1 MDILRSLLGMACLLA
16 IAYLLSNN
24 RRGVSLRT
32 LIAAL
37 ATQLVL
43 GALVLFVPPGRAA
56 LAMAANGVNQVLEM
70 GNHGIAFV
78 FGGLVG
84 NKMFD
89 LFGDGGFVFGLRVL
103 PMIIFVTSLIAV
115 LYYIGVMKW
124 IVRIFGALLSKLLGV
139 SRIEGCSAVA
149 TIFLGQSEMP
159 ALVKPFVRQMTS
171 AEIFTVMASGMASIA
186 GSVLVGYAGL
196 GVKMEYLLAAS
207 VMAVPGGLLFG
218 KLLYPT
224 DEPSR
229 VVIEG
234 LDFDEQ
240 RAANVIEA
248 AASGA
253 SVGMRIA
260 MNVGAMLIAFVGLIA
275 LMNAI
280 VSGIATLVGFPH
292 LTLLGILGV
301 VFAPLAWLIGVPW
314 HDAALAGNF
323 IGEKLIFNE
332 FVAYGDLSPYL
343 KDSTKVMAAGLQVLD
358 PKTIAIVSFALC
370 GFANFSSIA
379 ILAGGFSAVAPERR
393 SEVARHG
400 LRALTAATL
409 SNLMSAAI
417 AGLFF
422 SLH

>member
-32 LIAAL
+32 LLAAL

-234 LDFDEQ
+234 LDFDDK

-358 PKTIAIVSFALC
+358 PKTIAIASFALC

>member
-32 LIAAL
+32 LLAAL

>member
-32 LIAAL
+32 LLAAL

-159 ALVKPFVRQMTS
+159 ALVKPFVRRMTS

>member
-32 LIAAL
+32 LLAAL

-43 GALVLFVPPGRAA
+43 GALVLFVPTGRAA

-139 SRIEGCSAVA
+139 SRIEGYSAVA

-234 LDFDEQ
+234 LDFDEK

>member
-1 MDILRSLLGMACLLA
+1 MDILRSLSGMLFLLL

-24 RRGVSLRT
+24 RRAVRGRT
-32 LIAAL
+32 MIAAL
-37 ATQLVL
+37 LTQLAI
-43 GALVLFVPPGRAA
+43 GALVLFVPAGRAA
-56 LAMAANGVNQVLEM
+56 LATAANGVNRVLDM

-78 FGGLVG
+78 FGGLVD
-84 NKMFD
+84 NRMFQ

-103 PMIIFVTSLIAV
+103 PMIIFVTALIAV
-115 LYYIGVMKW
+115 LYYLGVMKW
-124 IVRIFGALLSKLLGV
+124 IVAILGAALAKLLDV
-139 SRIEGCSAVA
+139 SRIEACSAVA

-159 ALVKPFVRQMTS
+159 ALVKPFVKQMTS

-207 VMAVPGGLLFG
+207 FMAVPGGLLFG
-218 KLLYPT
+218 KLLFPT
-224 DEPSR
+224 VEPSR
-229 VVIEG
+229 IVVEG
-234 LDFDEQ
+234 LDFDDK

-253 SVGMRIA
+253 SVGLRIA
-260 MNVGAMLIAFVGLIA
+260 INVGAMLIAFVGLIA
-275 LMNAI
+275 LMNLI
-280 VSGIATLVGFPH
+280 VSGAAALAGFPH
-292 LTLLGILGV
+292 VTLPGLLGR
-301 VFAPLAWLIGVPW
+301 VFAPLAWMIGVPW
-314 HDAALAGNF
+314 HDAVLAGNF

-343 KDSTKVMAAGLQVLD
+343 KNGAQGLD

>member
-1 MDILRSLLGMACLLA
+1 MDILRSLLGMCFLLLV
-16 IAYLLSNN
+16 AYLLSNN
-24 RRGVSLRT
+24 RREVRLRT
-32 LIAAL
+32 MVAAL
-37 ATQLVL
+37 LTQIAI
-43 GALVLFVPPGRAA
+43 GALVLFVPLGRAA
-56 LAMAANGVNQVLEM
+56 LAMTANSVNRVLEM

-78 FGGLVG
+78 FGGLVDS
-84 NKMFD
+84 KMFQ

-103 PMIIFVTSLIAV
+103 PMIVFVTALIAV
-115 LYYIGVMKW
+115 LYYVGVMKW
-124 IVRIFGALLSKLLGV
+124 VVTILGAVLSKLLGV
-139 SRIEGCSAVA
+139 SRIEACSAVA

-159 ALVKPFVRQMTS
+159 ALVKPFVRNMTS
-171 AEIFTVMASGMASIA
+171 AEIFAVMASGMASIA

-207 VMAVPGGLLFG
+207 FMAVPGGLLFG
-218 KLLYPT
+218 KMLYPT
-224 DEPSR
+224 VEPGS
-229 VVIEG
+229 VVVDG
-234 LDFDEQ
+234 LDFDDK
-240 RAANVIEA
+240 RAENVIEA

-253 SVGMRIA
+253 SVGLKIA
-260 MNVGAMLIAFVGLIA
+260 INVGAMLIAFVGLIA
-275 LMNAI
+275 LANMI
-280 VSGIATLVGFPH
+280 VSDIAMFAGFSH
-292 LTLLGILGV
+292 VTLLGILGV

-323 IGEKLIFNE
+323 IGEKLVFNE

-343 KDSTKVMAAGLQVLD
+343 KDGTRVAAAGLQVLD

-400 LRALTAATL
+400 LRALVAATL

-417 AGLFF
+417 AGLFL

>member
-32 LIAAL
+32 LLAAL

-343 KDSTKVMAAGLQVLD
+343 KDSAKVMAAGLQVLD

>member
-32 LIAAL
+32 LLAAL

-124 IVRIFGALLSKLLGV
+124 IVRIFGALFSKLLGV

-234 LDFDEQ
+234 LDFDEK